1 MDGAANTPANTPAN
15 TLPDARILAE
25 AWEDPLVVDAR
36 ANLDAAL
43 PSLRFHEGLR
53 RRWRE
58 ARAETAVREAWA
70 LAHSE
75 GVRIGREE
83 LRSLTAP
90 DAEPSGLPAGR
101 ALALGIWR
109 AQWDVTTRMPD
120 LNLSGHAPSAT
131 RSTAPAFA
139 AALHRDV
146 CSALVAAGHLG
157 SSGVGMPA
165 SEAPSSMNVI
175 GLADN
180 ATLPAL
186 LCAAVIEAE
195 FATRDIFTPGS
206 APVGAALARYVLV
219 RRGFE
224 PTGVAMTA
232 AGIRADEAAYRLA
245 LARYSR
251 GDVGGVADWFAHV
264 ASGILRGVV
273 LGRDVALEIQAARL
287 AGGL

>member
-1 MDGAANTPANTPAN
+1 MDGAPNTPAN

-25 AWEDPLVVDAR
+25 AWDDPLVADAR
-36 ANLDAAL
+36 ADLDAAL
-43 PSLRFHEGLR
+43 PTLRFHEGLR

-70 LAHSE
+70 LTHSE

-90 DAEPSGLPAGR
+90 DADAA
-101 ALALGIWR
+101 ALAPGSAAALGIWR
-109 AQWDVTTRMPD
+109 SQWDITTRMPD
-120 LNLSGHAPSAT
+120 LNLQGHAPT
-131 RSTAPAFA
+131 STPTPAPAFA

-146 CSALVAAGHLG
+146 CSALVAAGHLR
-157 SSGVGMPA
+157 SGQVGMPDAAA
-165 SEAPSSMNVI
+165 SSINVI
-175 GLADN
+175 KLADN
-180 ATLPAL
+180 ETLPAL
-186 LCAAVIEAE
+186 LTAALIEAE
-195 FATRDIFTPGS
+195 FAVRDVFTPGS
-206 APVGAALARYVLV
+206 APVGAALARHVLV

-264 ASGILRGVV
+264 ALGVLRGVE

-287 AGGL
+287 ADDR